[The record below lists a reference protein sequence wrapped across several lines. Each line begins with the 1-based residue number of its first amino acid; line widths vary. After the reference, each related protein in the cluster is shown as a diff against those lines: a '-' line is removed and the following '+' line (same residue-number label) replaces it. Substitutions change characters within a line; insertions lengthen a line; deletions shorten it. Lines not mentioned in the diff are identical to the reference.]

1 MNTFGPLP
9 GRGGGGGGGGAAF
22 SLPPG
27 GGGGGG
33 GGAFSIPPGNG
44 GGGGGGGTFSI
55 PPGGGGGGGGGAFN
69 EPPGGGGGGGGGG
82 GAFNEPP
89 DGGGG
94 GGGGGGAFSLPPGG
108 GGGGGGGAFSIPP
121 GGGGGGGGG
130 AFSIPSCGWGGG
142 GGGGAFSIPSCG
154 WGGGGGGSFGTLLDG
169 GGAPPRLSAG
179 GATLPRASASAAA
192 ATFSP
197 RVSRIVSSLV
207 ARANASAAPPSS
219 ANETDDADANDAPE
233 ASDDASSSESDASFE
248 KTKSSTRATPSVP
261 RGGKPP
267 SPSTSV
273 RGVSSG
279 RARVSRVSRVSSSRV
294 VDGGL
299 ASARSRRVA
308 FVFQRAS
315 SSSTSSLS
323 RAGGRIGL
331 GGSLPLVGA
340 PSPRASATGED
351 LSPRAR
357 PAGAPG
363 GRGEAL
369 AARIEKVEKSSVLR
383 VVWLARDEAIA
394 GENSPD
400 DADLPTRTAESRG
413 EGFAASSS
421 EPSETAQVSSR
432 HRSTRGV
439 VTTAIAVAVGV
450 RGCAS
455 RCRARR
461 DATSPE
467 PPNRGVG
474 GPRKREE
481 GIFSRAPPL
490 AASSSS
496 ASLSEVSRRFPPS
509 EGVAPPRARRQLGA
523 IARLL
528 CTTGRVG
535 GSVSAR
541 ASRSAAERKGRR
553 RAPRRKKGTR
563 TT

>member
-1 MNTFGPLP
+1 MRIAGITSQWSWRQRRAADDDFEPGGGGGAPGAAPGGGGGGGGMNTFGPLP
-9 GRGGGGGGGGAAF
+9 GRGGGGGGGGA
-22 SLPPG
+22 
-27 GGGGGG
+27 
-33 GGAFSIPPGNG
+33 
-44 GGGGGGGTFSI
+44 
-55 PPGGGGGGGGGAFN
+55 
-69 EPPGGGGGGGGGG
+69 
-82 GAFNEPP
+82 
-89 DGGGG
+89 
-94 GGGGGGAFSLPPGG
+94 AFSLPPGG